1 MAAPEEQ
8 AAEVLAAH
16 QRITSKPGG
25 PCWCGVWPTAEHDQ
39 TWMQHVAAALA
50 PLFAEHARQA
60 VREWIEQAPANVLDG
75 IIADA
80 ERKAAEKA
88 LREAADA
95 ALTMFDPPVDECVE
109 WSEWLR
115 ARADHP
121 ERADTYAEGGDE

>member
-1 MAAPEEQ
+1 MSTHETGPEEQ
-8 AAEVLAAH
+8 AAEVIGAH
-16 QRITSKPGG
+16 AYDTGWRCS
-25 PCWCGVWPTAEHDQ
+25 CGWTGTADEYEA
-39 TWMQHVAAALA
+39 HVAAALA

-88 LREAADA
+88 LRVAADA